1 MNYTDI
7 LKNNF
12 VNQKEI
18 PLNQI
23 EKNPP
28 TTISPLF
35 KKGNLNQK
43 NESFDINLSKEEIN
57 S

>member
-1 MNYTDI
+1 MYYTDFF
-7 LKNNF
+7 KNNL

-18 PLNQI
+18 TLEQI
-23 EKNPP
+23 EKNQP
-28 TTISPLF
+28 TTISSLF

-43 NESFDINLSKEEIN
+43 NESFDINLSKEEQY

>member
-1 MNYTDI
+1 MYYTDI

-12 VNQKEI
+12 VNQKELT
-18 PLNQI
+18 LNQI
-23 EKNPP
+23 EMNPP

-35 KKGNLNQK
+35 KKGNINQK
-43 NESFDINLSKEEIN
+43 NESFNMNLSKEEEN